1 MFLVR
6 TILEYHRFLSRWSAP
21 FVVFVI
27 LHSAGDTM
35 FDPKARGCFANMECV
50 PSSEE
55 RDSRL
60 ALKVPGILT
69 GLVTHREHDVVLAA

>member
-1 MFLVR
+1 
-6 TILEYHRFLSRWSAP
+6 
-21 FVVFVI
+21 
-27 LHSAGDTM
+27 M